1 MPDPRYGIIVNTW
14 KNISLGALHYYAH
27 AWREEETENGPKVQK
42 EQALYALNTAQAET
56 MNLADGLFDRHH
68 GNPYRE
74 GDLSWRF
81 EDQRTAVGAALAQI
95 LRWTGGVRVPVGI
108 GEPYTTPSPTNGSTG
123 TITSA
128 WNSFP
133 PPASHHPK
141 PRSTPASRYTPTSNH
156 RSTGRMYLLAGKT
169 RKDADPTALPF
180 RNLKTE
186 RTGHEGPAIPPRP

>member
-42 EQALYALNTAQAET
+42 EQALYALNTEQAET
-56 MNLADGLFDRHH
+56 MNLADGLFNRHH

-108 GEPYTTPSPTNGSTG
+108 GEPYYAEPDEWIDWDDYERLELVPAAGE
-123 TITSA
+123 
-128 WNSFP
+128 P
-133 PPASHHPK
+133 PPEAPVDPRLEVHADLKPPK
-141 PRSTPASRYTPTSNH
+141 H
-156 RSTGRMYLLAGKT
+156 R
-169 RKDADPTALPF
+169 
-180 RNLKTE
+180 
-186 RTGHEGPAIPPRP
+186 